1 MNRMNLLVV
10 ALVVAACV
18 GSGLAPSSQVAEPAP
33 ATPEQATPEQAT
45 PEQTTLPE
53 AVIAVVAHIEVDPGD
68 TCDGC
73 HAEMTPEVYQ
83 GWYAGKHGIN
93 NVKCFVCHGSVG
105 EDFATVPSRDVCESC
120 HFDQA
125 ESLAGSE
132 LADQSC
138 FSCHPS
144 HTLSPHL
151 NLAQGGTP

>member
-1 MNRMNLLVV
+1 MKRMNLLVV

-18 GSGLAPSSQVAEPAP
+18 GSGLAPSSQMAA
-33 ATPEQATPEQAT
+33 PEQGAASEA
-45 PEQTTLPE
+45 LPE
-53 AVIAVVAHIEVDPGD
+53 AVSAAVEHIEVDPGD

-93 NVKCFVCHGSVG
+93 NVKCFVCHGPVG
-105 EDFATVPSRDVCESC
+105 EGFVAEPSRETCESC
-120 HFDQA
+120 HFDQTEA
-125 ESLAGSE
+125 LVGTDF
-132 LADQSC
+132 ADQSC

-151 NLAQGGTP
+151 NPAEGGES